1 MNEGERKLRRLR
13 GGEERKRRGT
23 PGTRETV
30 IVDRPKARLTA
41 TVSCYARLKADD
53 WMLRAPRERAEAGRR
68 NV

>member
-53 WMLRAPRERAEAGRR
+53 RMLGLREREPKPERGKG
-68 NV
+68 